1 MFLIIIDVECL
12 MNIKCTLSLSS
23 SNCLKSNFFVTL
35 DVSVLQHIIV
45 QVVIDLY
52 YARNTIIITRT
63 IEKRVI
69 VKIRNNQKVPLH

>member
-12 MNIKCTLSLSS
+12 MNIKYTLSLSR

-35 DVSVLQHIIV
+35 DVSVLQHIIA

-63 IEKRVI
+63 IEKGVI
-69 VKIRNNQKVPLH
+69 VKIRKVPLH

>member
-1 MFLIIIDVECL
+1 MFLVIIDVEYL
-12 MNIKCTLSLSS
+12 MNIKCTLSLSR
-23 SNCLKSNFFVTL
+23 SNCFVTL

-63 IEKRVI
+63 IEKEVI

>member
-1 MFLIIIDVECL
+1 MFLVIIDVECL
-12 MNIKCTLSLSS
+12 MNIKCTLSLSR
-23 SNCLKSNFFVTL
+23 SNCLKSNSFVTL
-35 DVSVLQHIIV
+35 DVSVLQHIIA

-63 IEKRVI
+63 IEKEVI